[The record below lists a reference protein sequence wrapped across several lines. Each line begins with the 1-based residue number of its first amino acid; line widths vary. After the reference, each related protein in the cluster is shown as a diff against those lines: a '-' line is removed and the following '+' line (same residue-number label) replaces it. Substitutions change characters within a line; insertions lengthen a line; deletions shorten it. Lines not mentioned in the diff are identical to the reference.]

1 MSSLIRILKTTQ
13 VTPAH
18 TITVDETLTDA
29 GGAVTVTVKRLDGT
43 VVTSGTATHGTVGVY
58 SFVLPPSAVVDTWT
72 VDWSGSV
79 AGVTIV
85 VRDYVEIVG
94 DFLFGLPDVRTDM
107 SIPASVTAAKMAAVR
122 IEVEQTCEK
131 ICRKAWVLRF
141 ARYLLDGSGTTDLIV
156 PNMYVRTVRAA
167 SIADRYGQTL
177 TVLDAGSLAA
187 VAPLPEGV
195 LARDDGGIWPAGRR
209 NVLVEYEHGA
219 DMPPEEVRTA
229 AKLHFRSVI
238 GRTKSGVPD
247 RATSFTMPDG
257 STYRIT
263 LPGAS
268 TTGIPD
274 VDAAYAR
281 NGEPKVWVA

>member
-43 VVTSGTATHGTVGVY
+43 AVTSGTATHGTTGVY

-107 SIPASVTAAKMAAVR
+107 DIKASVTAATMAAKR
-122 IEVEQTCEK
+122 TEVEQTCEK
-131 ICRKAWVLRF
+131 ICRKAWVPRF
-141 ARYLLDGSGTTDLIV
+141 KRYLLDGSGTTDLIV
-156 PNMYVRTVRAA
+156 PDMYVRTVRAV
-167 SIADRYGQTL
+167 STADRYGLAL
-177 TVLDAGSLAA
+177 TALDAGSLAA

-195 LARDDGGIWPAGRR
+195 LARDDGGIWPPGRR
-209 NVLVEYEHGA
+209 NVLVEYEHGL
-219 DMPPEEVRTA
+219 DMPPEEIRSNS
-229 AKLHFRSVI
+229 KLHFRSIVN
-238 GRTKSGVPD
+238 RPKSGVPE
-247 RATSFTMPDG
+247 RALSYTTPDG
-257 STYRIT
+257 GIYRMT
-263 LPGAS
+263 LPGQD

-281 NGEPKVWVA
+281 NGEPKVWIA